1 MTPDGDETDPS
12 TVSERTTQRA
22 PSDGSETQNRPA
34 GSATMSS
41 VTDPQRPTSDSPR
54 STNGGA
60 GERVFRGLTTGSGL
74 VVVAAIVLIGL
85 FLVVQAVPSLL
96 ANNANFLTSPEF
108 VTGDAGN
115 LRFGIRDLLA
125 VTLLSSLMALVIAM
139 PIGLGIALF
148 LTQYAP
154 TRLARPFSYVIGLLA
169 AVPSIV
175 FGLWGI
181 LVLAPAI
188 EPIARFLQTYLGW
201 IFLFAPGNLPVLTG
215 TIFTGGIV
223 LAIMILPIITA
234 TTREVFAQTP
244 RFQVEAAQALGAT
257 RWEVIR
263 MAVLPYGRSG
273 FIAASML
280 GLGRALG
287 ETIAVLLVIRSATS
301 PSGLSLFDGGYT
313 FASLIASAASEFSQP
328 LPTGAYVSAGLVL
341 FVLTFVV
348 NAIARV
354 VAGGKVNG

>member
-1 MTPDGDETDPS
+1 M
-12 TVSERTTQRA
+12 SERTTERA
-22 PSDGSETQNRPA
+22 RSDDPETRDTPTE
-34 GSATMSS
+34 SDTMNT
-41 VTDPQRPTSDSPR
+41 VTDSSPETRSVPTAGR
-54 STNGGA
+54 
-60 GERVFRGLTTGSGL
+60 GERVFRGLTSGAGL
-74 VVVAAIVLIGL
+74 VVVVAIGLIGL
-85 FLVVQAVPSLL
+85 FLLIQAVPSLL
-96 ANNANFLTSPEF
+96 ADKANFLTSPTF
-108 VTGDAGN
+108 DTRDASN
-115 LRFGIRDLLA
+115 LQFGIRDLLV
-125 VTLLSSLMALVIAM
+125 VTLLSSLLALVIAM
-139 PIGLGIALF
+139 PVGLGIALF

-154 TRLARPFSYVIGLLA
+154 KRVSRPFAYVIDLLA

-181 LVLAPAI
+181 LVLAPALD
-188 EPIARFLQTYLGW
+188 PIARFLQTYLGW
-201 IFLFAPGNLPVLTG
+201 IFLFAPGNIDPVLTG

-223 LAIMILPIITA
+223 LAVMILPIVTA
-234 TTREVFAQTP
+234 TTREVFGQTP

-263 MAVLPYGRSG
+263 MSVLPYGRSG

-287 ETIAVLLVIRSATS
+287 ETIAILLVIRASTS
-301 PSGLSLFDGGYT
+301 PSHGSLFDGGYT

-328 LPTGAYVSAGLVL
+328 LPTGAYVAAGLVL
-341 FVLTFVV
+341 FVLTFIV